1 MADSLST
8 SQTSGPASPSNLV
21 PHISTPGDEL
31 HPSPPTVPYT
41 GTDCVEEP
49 TTPFQRPRTV
59 DKLQGSTPGSAKASA
74 QQILAVQGIEGEAL
88 NAWRKR
94 LSKEMKDIMVQM
106 PISDL
111 LRRYVRGKEPT
122 AEIKAKLAEIT
133 LNKDN
138 FTVQERHMYN
148 DLCVFLQ
155 AVSDL
160 CSEGGALEFKLVAK
174 DTGANPDTS
183 IGGNGSMKKPDI
195 SILPE
200 QDEASAICQPAKKA
214 KKDTANTEQ
223 AQTPFKAAT
232 SWHRASLVIECKS
245 SKSKKL
251 PFSFRPASTDK
262 STKASGSSDKSTKAS
277 GTSDKPTK
285 ASGSSEKSTKA
296 SGTSDKEC
304 DGAAPSPQAEK
315 NDFLLQTK
323 GAIESR
329 GQLSDY
335 AMHLMRS
342 QPRQFCFMV
351 VIAGCYA
358 RILRWDRA
366 GAIVSEAFE
375 FVEDPSIMVTFLY
388 NYMTMT
394 QEERGFDMSVVEASD
409 DDKEEMIAWKT
420 SMGNKL
426 SSYHT
431 ERFKEAMETKWPI
444 YKVTIP
450 REDLIPA
457 AELGRKVNKAGAPK
471 DSSQS
476 GSDIPAEDLTL
487 LIGRPL
493 SMSNS
498 PTGRSTIG
506 YVAFDMH
513 GKRLVFMRDS
523 WPLASPLRTTE
534 RTVYKDL
541 WQKRVTNIATPI
553 SGGIVKNG
561 DKIHRT
567 ITQKYR
573 NTVHGKDT
581 RARIHFRL
589 ITDEVYEPLD
599 NCKSHH
605 KAWTKARILH
615 CDISRANIMVKR
627 TGPKV
632 GQVKG
637 ILIDWDLCKYR
648 AQLKIGSNHPA
659 HSGTWQFSSAMLLQY
674 PMKLRQV
681 SDDLESF
688 VHVLHWTILMWYKH
702 SRSESPAALQEVVLE
717 TYDKFSDTLGY
728 DTGGDKKFNNMLLGA
743 LPFAKLSSEPLK
755 RLTKKLAGICKEHYN
770 ASSTKEQRAKL
781 EDIKDNIGKEPPSQ
795 DPVAPVEIDI
805 FVRGD
810 DPAEHSGSQGG
821 AESSGEEGDESS
833 GEEGDESSGEEG
845 DESSGEE
852 GDESS
857 GEEGDESSGGEDARA
872 LLDTSAKPKLRGHS
886 WILKAFRSV
895 IENMEKNRYTQITI
909 DKVDKPQFT
918 PATESA
924 TQQSTRSQKRP
935 SQSSGESTRSSKKSK
950 TTHGTRTM
958 SSSMGAIFE
967 ED

>member
-1 MADSLST
+1 
-8 SQTSGPASPSNLV
+8 
-21 PHISTPGDEL
+21 
-31 HPSPPTVPYT
+31 
-41 GTDCVEEP
+41 
-49 TTPFQRPRTV
+49 
-59 DKLQGSTPGSAKASA
+59 
-74 QQILAVQGIEGEAL
+74 
-88 NAWRKR
+88 
-94 LSKEMKDIMVQM
+94 MKDIMVQM

-195 SILPE
+195 SMLPE

-232 SWHRASLVIECKS
+232 SWHRVSLVIECKS
-245 SKSKKL
+245 SKSEKL
-251 PFSFRPASTDK
+251 PFSFRPASTD
-262 STKASGSSDKSTKAS
+262 
-277 GTSDKPTK
+277 
-285 ASGSSEKSTKA
+285 KSTKA

-335 AMHLMRS
+335 AMHLM
-342 QPRQFCFMV
+342 
-351 VIAGCYA
+351 
-358 RILRWDRA
+358 
-366 GAIVSEAFE
+366 
-375 FVEDPSIMVTFLY
+375 
-388 NYMTMT
+388 
-394 QEERGFDMSVVEASD
+394 
-409 DDKEEMIAWKT
+409 IAWKVG
-420 SMGNKL
+420 MVEDGRL
-426 SSYHT
+426 SDYHM

-450 REDLIPA
+450 REDLFSA
-457 AELGRKVNKAGAPK
+457 AELGRQVNKAGAPK

-506 YVAFDMH
+506 YVAFDMR

-523 WPLASPLRTTE
+523 WPLDSPLRTTE

-541 WQKRVTNIATPI
+541 WQKGVKYIATPV
-553 SGGIVKNG
+553 SSGIVKNG

-567 ITQKYR
+567 VTQKYGD
-573 NTVHGKDT
+573 TVHGKDT

-599 NCKSHH
+599 NCKCSYELILVLSDAI
-605 KAWTKARILH
+605 KGKCVYENCIRTWTKANILH

-627 TGPKV
+627 TGPK
-632 GQVKG
+632 
-637 ILIDWDLCKYR
+637 
-648 AQLKIGSNHPA
+648 
-659 HSGTWQFSSAMLLQY
+659 GTWQFSSAMLLQY

-702 SRSESPAALQEVVLE
+702 SLSGLPSELRRLVSR
-717 TYDKFSDTLGY
+717 TYDEFETFVDY
-728 DTGGDKKFNNMLLGA
+728 DTGGIHKYNNMLLGA

-755 RLTKKLAGICKEHYN
+755 SLTDKLAEICKEHYH

-781 EDIKDNIGKEPPSQ
+781 EDIKIEKGKKFESQ
-795 DPVAPVEIDI
+795 SPAAPVEWEMS
-805 FVRGD
+805 VRD
-810 DPAEHSGSQGG
+810 YDLMEHPGI
-821 AESSGEEGDESS
+821 EGDADSS
-833 GEEGDESSGEEG
+833 HKGD
-845 DESSGEE
+845 
-852 GDESS
+852 
-857 GEEGDESSGGEDARA
+857 ALP
-872 LLDTSAKPKLRGHS
+872 LLDTSTKPKLQEHF
-886 WILKAFRSV
+886 WIWEAFKEV
-895 IENMEKNRYTQITI
+895 IKDMEKNSNTQITN

-958 SSSMGAIFE
+958 SSSMGTIFE
-967 ED
+967 